1 MEGLLEEEKCA
12 PLQRGE
18 IRRGEVLDI
27 WAEHVIVDLQS
38 KREGFVPKTDIDKLE
53 KEVRKRI
60 AIGATFPVYV
70 VQPEDREGRTIVSIT
85 RGLVQEDWDR
95 ANELLESEEV
105 WEGEVIGYNRGGLLV
120 SFGRIRGFVPAS
132 QVVGFPPRLSP
143 EEKEQHSQAKVGQT
157 LGLRVIEVEQRRNR
171 LVLSER
177 RAQQAW
183 RRERMKRLLEEL
195 EEGQI
200 VKGRVT
206 HIQDYG
212 AFVDLGQGEGLVHI
226 SEMAWGRVEDPR
238 DVVQVGEEVR
248 VQVLRIDHERQR
260 VALSLRQVGG
270 NPWDKVEENYALG
283 QVVKGRLSR
292 LIHFGAFAV
301 LEDGIEGLV
310 HISELDNGPVGHP
323 EDVVEKGQVLPLK
336 VIRIDPGRQ
345 RIGLSLR
352 RVSAEE
358 WADWRAQHPEVGGGD
373 ESAADEPEIVVAE
386 VEPDQAESDA
396 GEPDGLAVAVA
407 EVEPDQMGSDAGE
420 SDEPEIAVAEVEPDQ
435 TESDAGEPDG
445 LAVVVAEVE
454 PDQTESDADE
464 PDEPEIAVAEVEPT
478 SFVDEVGDE
487 GEPEP
492 PVIAGGEDSE
502 PDPPKGEASAGEA
515 DLPKDEV
522 SESETDESKG
532 EIGESKADQSDDEG
546 GGESDPE

>member
-1 MEGLLEEEKCA
+1 MSDHTLVAQSMQTMEGLLEEETCA

-27 WAEHVIVDLQS
+27 WTEHVIVDLQA

-60 AIGATFPVYV
+60 AIGETFPVYV
-70 VQPEDREGRTIVSIT
+70 VQPQDHEGRTIVSIT

-95 ANELLESEEV
+95 AKELLESEDV

-238 DVVQVGEEVR
+238 DVVQVGDTVK
-248 VQVLRIDHERQR
+248 VQVLRVDHERQR

-270 NPWDKVEENYALG
+270 NPWDDVEENYALG
-283 QVVKGRLSR
+283 QVVTGRLSR

-310 HISELDNGPVGHP
+310 HISEFGNGPVDHP

-352 RVSAEE
+352 RVTAGE
-358 WADWRAQHPEVGGGD
+358 WSDWRAQRPEAEDGEDSELEPPADAVDDKGEAEPPADAVGED
-373 ESAADEPEIVVAE
+373 SKPEPPVDTVAE
-386 VEPDQAESDA
+386 DS
-396 GEPDGLAVAVA
+396 
-407 EVEPDQMGSDAGE
+407 
-420 SDEPEIAVAEVEPDQ
+420 
-435 TESDAGEPDG
+435 
-445 LAVVVAEVE
+445 
-454 PDQTESDADE
+454 
-464 PDEPEIAVAEVEPT
+464 
-478 SFVDEVGDE
+478 
-487 GEPEP
+487 EPEP
-492 PVIAGGEDSE
+492 PVDAVGEDGESEPPVDTVGEDSE
-502 PDPPKGEASAGEA
+502 PEPPADTAGEDSEPEPLVDTAGEDSEPEPPVDRAGEDSELEPPKGEVSESEA
-515 DLPKDEV
+515 DESKGEVSASEADESKDEV
-522 SESETDESKG
+522 SENETEPPEEKVAI
-532 EIGESKADQSDDEG
+532 EEG
-546 GGESDPE
+546 A